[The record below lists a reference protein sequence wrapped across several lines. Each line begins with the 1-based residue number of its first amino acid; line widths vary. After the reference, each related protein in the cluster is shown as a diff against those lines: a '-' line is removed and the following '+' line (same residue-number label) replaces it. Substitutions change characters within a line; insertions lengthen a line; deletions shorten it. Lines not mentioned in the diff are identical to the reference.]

1 MNAYVFAGAVIAAI
15 MGIALSFTGEKMIP
29 IYWKNNETV
38 KVIVTA
44 CGAIILAI
52 AVSVIIYGDTIPI

>member
-15 MGIALSFTGEKMIP
+15 MGIALFFTGEKMIP

-38 KVIVTA
+38 KVIVTV